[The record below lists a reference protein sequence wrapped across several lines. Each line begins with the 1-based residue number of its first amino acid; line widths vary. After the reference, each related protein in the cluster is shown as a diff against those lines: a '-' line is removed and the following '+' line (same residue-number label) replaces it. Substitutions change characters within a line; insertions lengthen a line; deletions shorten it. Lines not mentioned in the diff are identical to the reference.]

1 MFLPIAGGPCIEIRS
16 VDRMTSNGGMSIH
29 VLYSDTCNPIQ
40 YFNGQPSEN
49 CQLGTK

>member
-1 MFLPIAGGPCIEIRS
+1 MFVPITGGPCIEIRS
-16 VDRMTSNGGMSIH
+16 VDRMISNGMSIY
-29 VLYSDTCNPIQ
+29 VYYSDTCNPIQ